1 MHHFTGEVELD
12 ESYFGGRHKGNIGR
26 STKSKRPVFGI
37 LKWNG
42 IVYAQIVP
50 DVSARTLKSIIKQ
63 RVSKNSTIYSDSWKS
78 CDGLVFYGYEH
89 IRLNHDKELVDTNRN
104 HINGIENFWSYIKN
118 KPSNYYGIQP
128 EYFYLYLKE
137 YEFRSNHRKDDNYNP
152 TFEISVLSSQTPYCN
167 NNNIEL

>member
-1 MHHFTGEVELD
+1 MKAILVAGIKATLD
-12 ESYFGGRHKGNIGR
+12 AA
-26 STKSKRPVFGI
+26 
-37 LKWNG
+37 LKARGQSSEYSSGNG

-104 HINGIENFWSYIKN
+104 RINGIENFWPYIKN
-118 KPSNYYGIQP
+118 KPSKYYDIKL
-128 EYFYLYLKE
+128 EYFYLYL
-137 YEFRSNHRKDDNYNP
+137 
-152 TFEISVLSSQTPYCN
+152 
-167 NNNIEL
+167 